1 MLARLLK
8 TVSFPAVLAV
18 IDCATTGQ
26 FKDDETTA
34 VQVCSQR
41 RSKGQ
46 GSLAA
51 QVFP

>member
-18 IDCATTGQ
+18 VACATTGQ

-34 VQVCSQR
+34 VQVC
-41 RSKGQ
+41 
-46 GSLAA
+46 
-51 QVFP
+51 